1 MRGFVLA
8 VLILLISLTGCDG
21 GASTYRPTA
30 AALSTPINAL
40 PISATATYA
49 PNLPTPIS
57 DALIA
62 AADAEYL
69 LLSNLYE
76 RTIPS
81 VVNIEV
87 VTADGT
93 TDGSGFLYDR
103 DGHLIT
109 NAHVVNGANEI
120 RVTFHD
126 GYVKTGVLVG
136 VDTFSDLAVI
146 RVDQVDAARLI
157 PLPLGD
163 SNQVRVGE
171 RAIAIGNPFGLASSM
186 TLGIVS
192 ALGRNLSSAELIDPD
207 GAVRGF
213 QNPAIIQVDAQ
224 INPGNSGG
232 PLLNSRGEVIGVNTA
247 IRSASGVFEGVGF
260 AVPINTVKRVAPE
273 LIATGRVEYA
283 WLGIQS
289 LNNENGYGVAG
300 LAELLD
306 LPVTSGVM
314 ISEITPDSPADKAG
328 LRGGTHPVDV
338 RGVSVCMGGDII
350 VAINGVYVG
359 SLDQLVAYLVMN
371 SKPNDTIT
379 LRIVRGQ
386 ETFDLPVLLEA
397 RPVNPAPSRCG
408 ER

>member
-1 MRGFVLA
+1 MRGLAFWVIVL
-8 VLILLISLTGCDG
+8 LCLTGCDG
-21 GASTYRPTA
+21 GASAYRPTQ

-40 PISATATYA
+40 PISATATYSQQ
-49 PNLPTPIS
+49 LPTRIPNAVI
-57 DALIA
+57 D

-69 LLSNLYE
+69 LLINLYE

-81 VVNIEV
+81 VVNVEV
-87 VTADGT
+87 VTRNGV
-93 TDGSGFLYDR
+93 TDGSGFLYDAI
-103 DGHLIT
+103 GHIVT
-109 NAHVVNGANEI
+109 NAHVVNGADEI

-126 GYVKTGVLVG
+126 GYVKDAILVG

-146 RVDQVDAARLI
+146 RVDEVDVARLI
-157 PLPLGD
+157 PLPFGD
-163 SNQVRVGE
+163 SNTVRVGE

-186 TLGIVS
+186 TTGIIS

-213 QNPAIIQVDAQ
+213 QNPAILQVDAQ

-306 LPVTSGVM
+306 LPVTAGVM
-314 ISEITPDSPADKAG
+314 ISEITPASPADQAG
-328 LRGGTHPVDV
+328 LRGGTHTVDV
-338 RGVSVCMGGDII
+338 RGVSVCIGGDII
-350 VAINGVYVG
+350 IAINGVYVS

-379 LRIVRGQ
+379 LRIVRDQ

-397 RPVNPAPSRCG
+397 RPANPAPSRCG